1 MQSSFKDV
9 RCVNGGSVLIP
20 PHGRQLESE
29 MDDGSQL
36 VEKEEVGLSKA
47 PRLYP
52 IAPGP
57 FTSLSIVNSP
67 QALLAPTFLIGFKGL
82 ALLSNAGPTFWVSTQ
97 NVKMGSMGEINELLL
112 MPCLRIIKECV
123 NMKTAVTSSNT
134 RVSCLPHAG
143 QAGQGDRQGD
153 A

>member
-1 MQSSFKDV
+1 M
-9 RCVNGGSVLIP
+9 NGGSVLIP

-29 MDDGSQL
+29 MDDGSQP

-67 QALLAPTFLIGFKGL
+67 QALLAPTFLIGFTWALHCSAMQGPPSGL
-82 ALLSNAGPTFWVSTQ
+82 QPR
-97 NVKMGSMGEINELLL
+97 M
-112 MPCLRIIKECV
+112 
-123 NMKTAVTSSNT
+123 
-134 RVSCLPHAG
+134 
-143 QAGQGDRQGD
+143 
-153 A
+153 